1 MTSATRSE
9 STATA
14 SASRSCDPTDKSC
27 EILYHGNLFSTLRI
41 IAHVRFPSFDTI
53 NAGGFVF
60 SDQFLQ
66 ISTVLPSQFVY
77 GLGEHDAPFLR
88 NTDWNQFAMWNFD
101 NPPFGDP
108 VRFETTI
115 FLNDFFLNSA
125 NCKLA

>member
-1 MTSATRSE
+1 MRYTTTSICY
-9 STATA
+9 A
-14 SASRSCDPTDKSC
+14 S
-27 EILYHGNLFSTLRI
+27 LRI
-41 IAHVRFPSFDTI
+41 PDHVRFPSFDTI

-108 VRFETTI
+108 VRNKKILVT
-115 FLNDFFLNSA
+115 FLDTEFSAFRTRTYTARTLSTSAWRNRDGVTEFF
-125 NCKLA
+125 